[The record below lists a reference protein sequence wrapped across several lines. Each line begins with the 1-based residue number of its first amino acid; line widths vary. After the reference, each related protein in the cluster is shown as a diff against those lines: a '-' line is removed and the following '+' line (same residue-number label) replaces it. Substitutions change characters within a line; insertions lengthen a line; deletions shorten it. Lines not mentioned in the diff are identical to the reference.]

1 MSFVL
6 SFAPLHFVLFWH
18 FWFRL
23 TCASSHCMHF
33 QCQTCASYNAE
44 QRADRESGKML
55 DLAHTHTHTPL
66 SITISDRSFHTHK
79 TVMIASLLLR
89 CTLFSW
95 HFWFC
100 EALSASGFLLL
111 TEASYTHVQ
120 NCSSACNTHYDLR
133 CVASYQPSPSYFYPT
148 GKTRAS
154 MPTGHWCEITQNTV
168 PRLDSSPR
176 QNSHMHCQPRG
187 RAPPGIQRNFSN
199 HTWSKDIIAVWNKGV
214 TRMAY
219 SPRLWL
225 MAIGW

>member
-1 MSFVL
+1 
-6 SFAPLHFVLFWH
+6 
-18 FWFRL
+18 
-23 TCASSHCMHF
+23 MHF